1 MSITPPYLRMPLS
14 AALLAAGA
22 VLMTSLAPG
31 AWAADQQDE
40 TPPVVQAGDTLEGLS
55 QSSFGTPRLWHKIK
69 TQNKDKDPRQLQPG

>member
-31 AWAADQQDE
+31 AWAADQKDE
-40 TPPVVQAGDTLEGLS
+40 TPHVVQAGDTLEGLS
-55 QSSFGTPRLWHKIK
+55 QSYFGTPRL
-69 TQNKDKDPRQLQPG
+69 